1 MTSDR
6 EKLIE
11 LIFASGCVSGFA
23 GSLADYLINHGV
35 RLETKQATSDKT
47 SDSKWIPISELPT
60 EDGYYWC
67 VDKDGDFFDAFYSE
81 EEKSF
86 GVVCSIWNTETFEKD
101 DEWCAYD
108 VTHWMPL
115 PQPPGEE

>member
-35 RLETKQATSDKT
+35 TFAKDTDVH
-47 SDSKWIPISELPT
+47 SKWISVEDRLPENGVWVMVYQSCGWMGVAQIE
-60 EDGYYWC
+60 EDGWYWYTQDLVKLEDPIC
-67 VDKDGDFFDAFYSE
+67 
-81 EEKSF
+81 
-86 GVVCSIWNTETFEKD
+86 
-101 DEWCAYD
+101 
-108 VTHWMPL
+108 WMSL
-115 PQPPGEE
+115 PQPPREE